1 MIFKR
6 SYTSPSGE
14 AVEGNRLE
22 GGWPGEARPRNEW
35 QCEEEDGSEAAE
47 VQKGA
52 SCLRTTGLSSG
63 RDLFDQ

>member
-1 MIFKR
+1 MIFKK

-35 QCEEEDGSEAAE
+35 QCEEDGSEAAE
-47 VQKGA
+47 VHKGA
-52 SCLRTTGLSSG
+52 SCLRTMGLSSG
-63 RDLFDQ
+63 